1 MSKSATIS
9 FVDWRWGK
17 RLKMRKSKMDVES
30 LLEQIEI
37 MREELVNIGLRDG
50 LTASSTLEYSQLLD
64 ERIKVYQKLLQDT

>member
-1 MSKSATIS
+1 
-9 FVDWRWGK
+9 
-17 RLKMRKSKMDVES
+17 MRKSKMDVES